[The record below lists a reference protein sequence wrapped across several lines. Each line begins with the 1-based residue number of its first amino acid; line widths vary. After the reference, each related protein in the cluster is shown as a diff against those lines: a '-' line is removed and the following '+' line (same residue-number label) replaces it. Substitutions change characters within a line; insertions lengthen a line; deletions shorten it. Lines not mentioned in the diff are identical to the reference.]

1 MSEQSPQPAWMDEL
15 LGKYRGGIA
24 HTFIVHGAIEDFVD
38 DRQVKLDS
46 YLSDFLASR
55 RKVVCFYDRA
65 RGITFARPSMAGI
78 FTRAAGIEMPSG
90 LNGEERLPL
99 DEGPNVALLRDEPS
113 EALAA
118 LERAMRAPELRGQMA
133 LIVEYPELLWPN
145 GDPAQLLDSD
155 RLALAR
161 LRRWASGQ
169 DLVRA
174 EQVII
179 LTCSI
184 ASELHS
190 QLRTQSAGI
199 EMIEIPYPDVSERAA
214 FARRAVQEGRIS
226 LAEGLDADSVAQL
239 TGGLTRVL
247 IDDIFL
253 RAQLEQVPVDARL
266 IRERKEHIIRREF
279 GELIEI
285 LEPRQGLDA
294 IGGLEEVKRYLRASV
309 IAPLQGRAP
318 RERVPSGVLLAGPPG
333 TGKTM
338 LVGCLAH
345 DAQLAAVK
353 LNAGRLLGAYV
364 GESERNLERAL
375 RCIRSL
381 EPVIVLIDELEQQF
395 QRGTDSDGGVERRLF
410 GRLLEEMSG
419 TGISRR
425 GMTVWF
431 AATNHVEMVDP
442 ALRRPGRFDRIVP
455 ILPPD
460 LNERRHILE
469 TKLASPL
476 PDDPRTSELLAAT
489 EGMTGADLEG
499 VLVKASE
506 LAFDAGREHPQL
518 SDLELA
524 AELLVPVGDSEREQ
538 MVEEAIRYCNDRSL
552 LPGAYASAPRAPQAP
567 ASPLL
572 PDEPEAAPEPPPA
585 EAPPPS
591 GPRVELRLSDEG

>member
-1 MSEQSPQPAWMDEL
+1 MDEL
-15 LGKYRGGIA
+15 LGKYQGGIA
-24 HTFIVHGAIEDFVD
+24 HTFILHGAIEDFVD
-38 DRQVKLDS
+38 ARQVKLDS
-46 YLSDFLASR
+46 YLSDFMSSR
-55 RKVVCFYDRA
+55 RQVVCFYDRA
-65 RGITFARPSMAGI
+65 RGITFARASMAGD
-78 FTRAAGIEMPSG
+78 FARAAGIELPGGLSG
-90 LNGEERLPL
+90 ESRLPL
-99 DEGPNVALLRDEPS
+99 DEGPNIALLRDDPQ

-169 DLVRA
+169 DMVRA
-174 EQVII
+174 QQVI
-179 LTCSI
+179 LLVCPL
-184 ASELHS
+184 AGDLHA

-199 EMIEIPYPDVSERAA
+199 EMVEIPYPDVQQRDTFCQQAIDEN
-214 FARRAVQEGRIS
+214 RIT
-226 LAEGLDADSVAQL
+226 LADGLDAATVAQL

-253 RAQLEQVPVDARL
+253 RAALEGVPVDAQL

-285 LEPRQGLDA
+285 LEPRSGLDS

-395 QRGTDSDGGVERRLF
+395 QRGSNTDGGVERRLF

-419 TGISRR
+419 TGVSRR

-469 TKLASPL
+469 TKLEAPL
-476 PDDPRTSELLAAT
+476 PDDPKTAALLAAT
-489 EGMTGADLEG
+489 DGMTGADLEG
-499 VLVKASE
+499 VLVKAAE
-506 LAFDAGREHPQL
+506 LAYDAGRDTPQL

-524 AELLVPVGDSEREQ
+524 AQLLVPVGAEEREQ

-552 LPGAYASAPRAPQAP
+552 LPAAYRTGPTAPKAPT
-567 ASPLL
+567 
-572 PDEPEAAPEPPPA
+572 PPA
-585 EAPPPS
+585 EEPAAPAATAGEEADAASIDVPS
-591 GPRVELRLSDEG
+591 GPRVELRLSDES

>member
-1 MSEQSPQPAWMDEL
+1 MDEL

-24 HTFIVHGAIEDFVD
+24 HTFIVHGAVEDFVD
-38 DRQVKLDS
+38 ERQLKLDA
-46 YLSDFLASR
+46 YLADRLSER
-55 RKVVCFYDRA
+55 RQVVCFYDRA
-65 RGITFARPSMAGI
+65 RGITFARPSMAGP
-78 FTRAAGIEMPSG
+78 FARAAGLELERG
-90 LNGEERLPL
+90 LNGDARLPL
-99 DEGPNVALLRDEPS
+99 EDGPNVALLRDDPQ

-118 LERAMRAPELRGQMA
+118 LERAMCAPELRGQLA

-161 LRRWASGQ
+161 LRRWAAGQ

-174 EQVII
+174 EQVI
-179 LTCSI
+179 LLVCQL
-184 ASELHS
+184 AGDLHA

-199 EMIEIPYPDVSERAA
+199 EMVEVPYPDVDQRTA
-214 FARRAVQEGRIS
+214 FCQQAVQEGRIT
-226 LAEGLDADSVAQL
+226 LAEGLTCEAVAQL

-253 RAQLEQVPVDARL
+253 RAALEQVPVDAKL

-285 LEPRQGLDA
+285 LEPRQGLEA
-294 IGGLEEVKRYLRASV
+294 VGGLEEVKRYLRASV

-333 TGKTM
+333 VGKTM
-338 LVGCLAH
+338 LVSCLAH

-395 QRGTDSDGGVERRLF
+395 QRGRADDGGVERRLF

-419 TGISRR
+419 TGVSRR

-460 LNERRHILE
+460 LSERRHILE
-469 TKLASPL
+469 TKLAAPL
-476 PDDPRTSELLAAT
+476 PDEPRVAELLAAT
-489 EGMTGADLEG
+489 EGMTGADLDG
-499 VLVKASE
+499 VLVKAAE
-506 LAFDAGREHPQL
+506 LAFDAGRQVPQL

-524 AELLVPVGDSEREQ
+524 AQLVVPVGAEERDA
-538 MVEEAIRYCNDRSL
+538 MVAEAIRYCNDRSL
-552 LPGAYASAPRAPQAP
+552 LPGGYATAPLAPRMPDGAP
-567 ASPLL
+567 LR
-572 PDEPEAAPEPPPA
+572 PDEPAPAPEAPPA
-585 EAPPPS
+585 QAPPPS
-591 GPRVELRLSDEG
+591 GPRVELRLDT